1 MAWNGKVYPMKKV
14 FSRNRDGH
22 IRTDTKGER
31 NVSME
36 HLAQEDQMR
45 PLVVQLSQ
53 VSDEQQRE
61 SEGGG

>member
-1 MAWNGKVYPMKKV
+1 MKKV